1 MKSLPDTV
9 KEYSVYA
16 AQKFL
21 QTAVLIDDR
30 IYEPKVGF
38 VTDRRK
44 EVAAPRQRK
53 KVIKSAEGK
62 SPDEVL
68 IADNTQE
75 ADEFSSYD
83 VVTSFAKKQIICSLY
98 QPKKSATVSPTSD
111 IFPLCLAADI
121 VIVDWD
127 LYGDR
132 GQRALDLIGGLI
144 KKATTDVPEQLRL
157 ILVYTQEINLFD
169 ISNQLYQK
177 VNESLGESMVLPLED
192 CGLAFHTNNSR
203 VSVFGKAGRSRPNI
217 NQDHIVQ
224 EKNLAD
230 VSVKEFAK
238 LASGLLHAMTL
249 LGLAE
254 IKNNSRKVLS
264 KFDEDLDP
272 AFLTHLA
279 MRKPEEEA
287 SRNIIPLLVSEIE
300 SVLED
305 ALPTSLVSEQLIQ
318 DWCQNVWTPGEHLDE
333 ILGQGDPD
341 TISIAEIICLEGFK
355 AAKEKYDSIP
365 NPKNNVRKAA
375 KVLLPSSASD
385 ANHRFSHLMS
395 SRTFYGDKQKTL
407 KLGAIVYDQEESR
420 YLLCIQPVCDSVRL
434 QEDTVFV
441 FVQLTIIDSNSNK
454 SISHVVFNR
463 ENEIVE
469 LLYKPKSDLCTT
481 ITFAPDG
488 KTQQVI
494 TKSENSGEDY
504 FIDKGSKKYTWIDQL
519 RTSHAQ
525 RAVEKLARELS
536 RVGLTEAEWLRLL
549 AK

>member
-30 IYEPKVGF
+30 IYEPKDGS

-44 EVAAPRQRK
+44 EVAAPKQRK

-62 SPDEVL
+62 SPEEVL

-144 KKATTDVPEQLRL
+144 KQATTDVPEQLRL
-157 ILVYTQEINLFD
+157 ILVYTQESNLFD
-169 ISNQLYQK
+169 VADQLYQK
-177 VNESLGESMVLPLED
+177 VNKSLGESVVPPNED

-203 VSVFGKAGRSRPNI
+203 VSIFGKAGRSRPNI

-230 VSVKEFAK
+230 VAVREFAK

-318 DWCQNVWTPGEHLDE
+318 DWCQNVWNPGEHLDE
-333 ILGQGDPD
+333 ILDQDDLD
-341 TISIAEIICLEGFK
+341 TTSIAEIICVKGFK
-355 AAKEKYDSIP
+355 AAREKYGSIP
-365 NPKNNVRKAA
+365 NPNSNTRKAA
-375 KVLLPSSASD
+375 KVLLPSSDSD
-385 ANHRFSHLMS
+385 ANHRFSHLMA
-395 SRTFYGDKQKTL
+395 SRTFYGGKQKTL
-407 KLGAIVYDQEESR
+407 KLGAIVYDQEDNR

-434 QEDTVFV
+434 QGDTVFV

-463 ENEIVE
+463 EDEIVE
-469 LLYKPKSDLCTT
+469 LLYQPKSYLCST
-481 ITFAPDG
+481 IIFAPDE

-494 TKSENSGEDY
+494 TKSEKSGEAY
-504 FIDKGSKKYTWIDQL
+504 FIDNGSKKYTWIAQL

-536 RVGLTEAEWLRLL
+536 RVGLTESEWLRLL